1 MIGLFAK
8 SSSRRV
14 NWHLTV
20 LVVVVIMVM
29 MMMMMMT
36 TTMLLSVRHTIDL
49 TYQYDLV
56 PHASTIIRCKHYE
69 EKAKVRGGAVG

>member
-8 SSSRRV
+8 SSSRCV

-20 LVVVVIMVM
+20 VVVMM

-36 TTMLLSVRHTIDL
+36 TTMLLSIRHTIDL

-69 EKAKVRGGAVG
+69 ENAKARGGAVG